1 MVNVVG
7 SKDDYSRWKP
17 DNLKD
22 HKTVQELADLVGRHR
37 SRIYQLEK
45 QGHIGAPIRVKVGML
60 QVRLYSPAECAKIQ
74 EHFKNVRPGPK
85 SRKNVKLKGV
95 RHARKA

>member
-7 SKDDYSRWKP
+7 SRDDYGRWKP
-17 DNLKD
+17 KGFKK

-45 QGHIGAPIRVKVGML
+45 AGIIGAPIRVNVGEL
-60 QVRLYSPAECAKIQ
+60 KVRLYSPEECAKIEQ
-74 EHFKNVRPGPK
+74 HFKTVRPGPK
-85 SRKNVKLKGV
+85 PKRRRKGKPQI
-95 RHARKA
+95 